1 MPARIPLILGYYRKI
16 KQQMVVWVF
25 SRMRCGGTQV
35 VDETEIPANVLRTD
49 PIIDPGAFI
58 ARGAQITG
66 DVRLAEGSSIWY
78 NVVLRGDINYIEV
91 GAHSNIQDGSILHV
105 VNDRPCIVK
114 ENVTVGHGVILH
126 ACTVEPECLI
136 GMGAIIL
143 TGAVIGRGSII
154 AAGTLIPEN
163 KVVEPFSLMVGVP
176 GRLRRTLDRNSAQT
190 NRKWADKY
198 IGIAEAHRNR
208 GFSAKL

>member
-1 MPARIPLILGYYRKI
+1 MN
-16 KQQMVVWVF
+16 
-25 SRMRCGGTQV
+25 
-35 VDETEIPANVLRTD
+35 ETDIPANILDTE
-49 PIIDPGAFI
+49 PTIDPSVFI
-58 ARGAQITG
+58 ARGAQIIG

-78 NVVLRGDINYIEV
+78 NAVLRGDINYVAV

-105 VNDRPCIVK
+105 VNDRPCVIK

-126 ACTVEPECLI
+126 ACTIEPECLI

-154 AAGTLIPEN
+154 AAGALIPEN
-163 KVVEPFSLMVGVP
+163 TVVEPFSLMVGIP
-176 GRLRRTLDRNSAQT
+176 ARLLRTLDPENART

-198 IGIAEAHRNR
+198 IGIAQVHQRR
-208 GFSAKL
+208 GLSAG

>member
-1 MPARIPLILGYYRKI
+1 MN
-16 KQQMVVWVF
+16 
-25 SRMRCGGTQV
+25 
-35 VDETEIPANVLRTD
+35 ETDIPAQVLDTD
-49 PIIDPGAFI
+49 PTIDPSVFI
-58 ARGAQITG
+58 ARGAQVIG

-78 NVVLRGDINYIEV
+78 NAVLRGDINYVEV

-114 ENVTVGHGVILH
+114 ENVTVGHGAILH
-126 ACTVEPECLI
+126 ACTIESECLI

-163 KVVEPFSLMVGVP
+163 TVVEPFSLMVGVP
-176 GRLRRTLDRNSAQT
+176 GRLRRTLDGKSAQT
-190 NRKWADKY
+190 NRNWAAKY
-198 IGIAEAHRNR
+198 VGIAQAHQKR
-208 GFSAKL
+208 GFSVGS